1 MSSVRSQRLFF
12 RRLGEALSPYQLIE
26 SFLKLYIA
34 RAHMKI
40 ERLLAGR
47 VPFHYSDSEYENAPL
62 ERLVTLFQRYSNN
75 KALVKRLREATKTR
89 NYIAHRVI
97 GDYMEHHERDPKTAQ
112 RISRELKKIEEDG
125 YALFEEVHDEMRKVY
140 GPEEFLRELFEA
152 PRKA

>member
-26 SFLKLYIA
+26 SFLKIYIE

-40 ERLLAGR
+40 ERMLTGR
-47 VPFHYSDSEYENAPL
+47 VPFHYPASEYENAPL

-75 KALVKRLREATKTR
+75 KGLVKRLRDATKTR

-97 GDYMEHHERDPKTAQ
+97 ADYMDHHERQPRIAQ
-112 RISRELKKIEEDG
+112 RISRELKKMEEEG
-125 YALFEEVHDEMRKVY
+125 YDLFEEVHDEMRTVY
-140 GPEEFLRELFEA
+140 GPEDFLRELFEK
-152 PRKA
+152 PRKV